1 MGLFGKKKETIQVGM
16 SAPEVS
22 DARVKILGPGCRKCQ
37 ALEAS
42 VTRALAE
49 MGSAEPI
56 EHVTDYA
63 QIAAYSVMS
72 TPALVIDGAVV
83 SSGTVLDVEEV
94 KTLLRQ
100 KLQAPK

>member
-16 SAPEVS
+16 SAPAAG

-37 ALEAS
+37 ALEET
-42 VTRALAE
+42 VTRALTE
-49 MGSAEPI
+49 LGRAEPI
-56 EHVTDYA
+56 DHVTDYA

-83 SSGTVLDVEEV
+83 SSGRVPDVEEV
-94 KTLLRQ
+94 KALLAQ
-100 KLQAPK
+100 KL